1 MTIAIRVGEHL
12 AKVAT
17 MTALYYGREV
27 NSPDS
32 FRNEVGAYIARFGK
46 SCIEDHE
53 LEAGDFEKLADAI
66 TKKYWR

>member
-17 MTALYYGREV
+17 MTALYYDREV

-46 SCIEDHE
+46 SCVEDHE
-53 LEAGDFEKLADAI
+53 SQYSKFEKQADAI